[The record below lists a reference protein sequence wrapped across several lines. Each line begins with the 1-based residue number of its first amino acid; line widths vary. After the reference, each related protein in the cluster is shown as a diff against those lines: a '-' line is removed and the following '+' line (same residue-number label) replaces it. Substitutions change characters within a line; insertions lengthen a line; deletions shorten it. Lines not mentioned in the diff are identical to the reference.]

1 MGLSTTSTTRL
12 NELFKG
18 TPKRQDRQLQ
28 ALKFV
33 RLFLSKR
40 KEPKDVNEFRPAKLK
55 EDNDVFE
62 SSETDLEEI

>member
-1 MGLSTTSTTRL
+1 MGPSTTSTTRP
-12 NELFKG
+12 NKLFKG
-18 TPKRQDRQLQ
+18 TLKRQSHQLQ
-28 ALKFV
+28 ALKLV

-40 KEPKDVNEFRPAKLK
+40 KEPKDVNEFRPEKLK